1 MAAQGVPKRP
11 ATHQEAAMESPKP
24 ADAGVVVDRRRFVTG
39 AAALGASAMLGH
51 APAILAQ
58 SNRPLKI
65 GLLNSFSKVFAALG
79 NANLNGMQLYF
90 DQIGGTIA
98 GRKIEV
104 IREDDEI
111 NPQVGLT
118 KLKKLVESD
127 NCDLITGIQASN
139 VALACVDYIR
149 QSKTFYLCS
158 GAGVADLSYTG
169 IPYLFRCS
177 IATHPIHATMGDWLA
192 DNVTKE
198 VVTSASD
205 FAGGRNTIS
214 EFKAGFLK
222 KGGKIVKEIYPPLGN
237 NDFSAYLADMR
248 SIGAPATF
256 NFYAGTDAVRFVKQ
270 YDEYGL
276 KAKSKLTSSGFMVES
291 DTLPAQGKSAI
302 GCLSSLHY
310 ADTLDNAENRK
321 FVADYRA
328 KFNDY
333 PSVYSEYGYLA
344 GRLIHAALDAVGG
357 NTQDKDKLRAAMLA
371 LKVNAPRGPFR
382 FNQQTQSPIQNVY
395 IREVAEIDGRV
406 ANKVIFTARD
416 VVEPATKS

>member
-1 MAAQGVPKRP
+1 MDSTTPAPAAPD
-11 ATHQEAAMESPKP
+11 H
-24 ADAGVVVDRRRFVTG
+24 DRRRLLAG
-39 AAALGASAMLGH
+39 AAALGTSSLLG
-51 APAILAQ
+51 APAVLAQ
-58 SNRPLKI
+58 SKAPLKI

-79 NANLNGMQLYF
+79 NANLNGMTLYF
-90 DQIGGTIA
+90 EQIGNTIA

-127 NCDLITGIQASN
+127 RCDLITGIQASN

-158 GAGVADLSYTG
+158 GAGVGDLSYTG

-177 IATHPIHATMGDWLA
+177 IATHPIHATMGEWLA
-192 DNVTKE
+192 DNVAKE

-214 EFKAGFLK
+214 EFKAGYLK

-291 DTLPAQGKSAI
+291 DTLPAQGKSAL
-302 GCLSSLHY
+302 GTLSSLHY
-310 ADTLDNAENRK
+310 ADTLDNPENQK
-321 FVADYRA
+321 FVAEYRA
-328 KFNDY
+328 KFNEY
-333 PSVYSEYGYLA
+333 PSVYSEYGFLA
-344 GRLIHAALDAVGG
+344 GRLIHLALQAVDG
-357 NTQDKDKLRAAMLA
+357 NTQDKDKLRAAMAA
-371 LKVNAPRGPFR
+371 LKVSAPRGPFR
-382 FNQQTQSPIQNVY
+382 FNPQTQSPIQNVY
-395 IREVAEIDGRV
+395 IREVAEVDGRV
-406 ANKVIFTARD
+406 ANKVIHTVKD
-416 VVEPATKS
+416 VVEPATKTG

>member
-1 MAAQGVPKRP
+1 MDSTTPAPAAPD
-11 ATHQEAAMESPKP
+11 H
-24 ADAGVVVDRRRFVTG
+24 DRRRLLAG
-39 AAALGASAMLGH
+39 AAALGTSALLG
-51 APAILAQ
+51 APAVLAQ
-58 SNRPLKI
+58 SKAPLKI

-79 NANLNGMQLYF
+79 NANLNGMTLYF
-90 DQIGGTIA
+90 EQIGNTIA

-127 NCDLITGIQASN
+127 RCDLITGIQASN

-158 GAGVADLSYTG
+158 GAGVGDLSYTG

-177 IATHPIHATMGDWLA
+177 IATHPIHATMGEWLA
-192 DNVTKE
+192 DNVAKE

-214 EFKAGFLK
+214 EFKAGYLK

-291 DTLPAQGKSAI
+291 DTLPAQGKSAL
-302 GCLSSLHY
+302 GTLSSLHY
-310 ADTLDNAENRK
+310 ADTLDNPENQK
-321 FVADYRA
+321 FVAEYRA
-328 KFNDY
+328 KFNEY
-333 PSVYSEYGYLA
+333 PSVYSEYGFLA
-344 GRLIHAALDAVGG
+344 GRLIHLALQAVDG
-357 NTQDKDKLRAAMLA
+357 NTQDKDKLRAAMAA
-371 LKVNAPRGPFR
+371 LKVSAPRGPFR
-382 FNQQTQSPIQNVY
+382 FNPQTQSPIQNVY
-395 IREVAEIDGRV
+395 IREVAEVDGRV
-406 ANKVIFTARD
+406 ANKVIHTVKD
-416 VVEPATKS
+416 VVEPATKTG

>member
-1 MAAQGVPKRP
+1 MAVQGVPKRP
-11 ATHQEAAMESPKP
+11 AHHQEAAWNPPSRRTPGSSSIVAGSSPAP
-24 ADAGVVVDRRRFVTG
+24 RR
-39 AAALGASAMLGH
+39 SARAPLLGH

-58 SNRPLKI
+58 SNKPLKI

-90 DQIGGTIA
+90 EQIGGTIA

-127 NCDLITGIQASN
+127 NCDLVTGIQASN

-158 GAGVADLSYTG
+158 GAGVGDLSYTG

-177 IATHPIHATMGDWLA
+177 IATHPIHATIGEWLH
-192 DNVTKE
+192 DNVAKE

-248 SIGAPATF
+248 SIGAPATL

-276 KAKSKLTSSGFMVES
+276 KAKSKLTRRASWSRATRCPRRARARSAASSV
-291 DTLPAQGKSAI
+291 
-302 GCLSSLHY
+302 
-310 ADTLDNAENRK
+310 
-321 FVADYRA
+321 
-328 KFNDY
+328 
-333 PSVYSEYGYLA
+333 
-344 GRLIHAALDAVGG
+344 AALHRHAGQSREQEIRRRLSGEV
-357 NTQDKDKLRAAMLA
+357 QRFPERLQRVRL
-371 LKVNAPRGPFR
+371 PRRPADPCWR
-382 FNQQTQSPIQNVY
+382 CRPW
-395 IREVAEIDGRV
+395 
-406 ANKVIFTARD
+406 TATRR
-416 VVEPATKS
+416 TRTSSRRRCWR

>member
-1 MAAQGVPKRP
+1 MQSNR
-11 ATHQEAAMESPKP
+11 P
-24 ADAGVVVDRRRFVTG
+24 ADAAPASQDRRHFVSG
-39 AAALGASAMLGH
+39 AAALTAGALLGR

-58 SNRPLKI
+58 SKQPLKI
-65 GLLNSFSKVFAALG
+65 GVLNSFSKVFAELG
-79 NANLNGMQLYF
+79 NANLNGMTLYF
-90 DQIGGTIA
+90 EQLGGTIA

-127 NCDLITGIQASN
+127 NCDLVTGIQASN

-149 QSKTFYLCS
+149 QTKTFYLCN
-158 GAGVADLSYTG
+158 GAGVSDLSYTG

-177 IATHPIHATMGDWLA
+177 IATTPIHATFGEWLA
-192 DNVTKE
+192 DNVTKD

-214 EFKAGFLK
+214 EFKAGYLK
-222 KGGKIVKEIYPPLGN
+222 KGGKITKEIYPPLGN

-276 KAKSKLTSSGFMVES
+276 KSKSKLTSSGFMVES
-291 DTLPAQGKSAI
+291 DTLPAQGRSAL
-302 GCLSSLHY
+302 GTLSSLHY
-310 ADTLDNAENRK
+310 ADTLDNAENKK
-321 FVADYRA
+321 FVADYRQ
-328 KFNDY
+328 KFNEY
-333 PSVYSEYGYLA
+333 PSVYSEYGYIAARILHLA
-344 GRLIHAALDAVGG
+344 LQAVDG

-371 LKVNAPRGPFR
+371 LRINAPRGPFR
-382 FNQQTQSPIQNVY
+382 FNPQTQSPIQNVY
-395 IREVAEIDGRV
+395 IREVADVGGRIT
-406 ANKVIFTARD
+406 NKVIHTVPD
-416 VVEPATKS
+416 VVEPATKPA

>member
-1 MAAQGVPKRP
+1 
-11 ATHQEAAMESPKP
+11 MESPKP

-39 AAALGASAMLGH
+39 AAALGAGALLGH

-58 SNRPLKI
+58 SGKPLKI

-90 DQIGGTIA
+90 DQIGGSIA

-158 GAGVADLSYTG
+158 GAGVGDLSYTG

-177 IATHPIHATMGDWLA
+177 IATHPIHATMGDWLY
-192 DNVTKE
+192 DNAAKE

-205 FAGGRNTIS
+205 FAGGR
-214 EFKAGFLK
+214 
-222 KGGKIVKEIYPPLGN
+222 
-237 NDFSAYLADMR
+237 R
-248 SIGAPATF
+248 
-256 NFYAGTDAVRFVKQ
+256 
-270 YDEYGL
+270 
-276 KAKSKLTSSGFMVES
+276 LTV
-291 DTLPAQGKSAI
+291 
-302 GCLSSLHY
+302 
-310 ADTLDNAENRK
+310 
-321 FVADYRA
+321 
-328 KFNDY
+328 
-333 PSVYSEYGYLA
+333 
-344 GRLIHAALDAVGG
+344 
-357 NTQDKDKLRAAMLA
+357 
-371 LKVNAPRGPFR
+371 
-382 FNQQTQSPIQNVY
+382 
-395 IREVAEIDGRV
+395 
-406 ANKVIFTARD
+406 
-416 VVEPATKS
+416 